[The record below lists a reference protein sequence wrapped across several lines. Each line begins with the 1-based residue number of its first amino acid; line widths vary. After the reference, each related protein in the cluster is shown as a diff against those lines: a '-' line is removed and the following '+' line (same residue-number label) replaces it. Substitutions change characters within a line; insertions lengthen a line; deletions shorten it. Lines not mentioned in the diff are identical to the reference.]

1 VIGGFRHRGLRRL
14 YRDDDARGVPAA
26 HTGKLRRILTLL
38 DVAQRPDDMDV
49 PGWRLH
55 PLKGTRKGEWSVRVS
70 GNWRVTWRFEGK
82 DATDID
88 YEDYH

>member
-1 VIGGFRHRGLRRL
+1 MIGGLRHRGLRRL
-14 YRDDDARGVPAA
+14 YRDGDARGVPAE

>member
-1 VIGGFRHRGLRRL
+1 MIGGFRHRGLRRL